1 MHCTQNEKIAQVSNE
16 SIVVGIDISSEKH
29 CARAFTSRGIELTR
43 KAFTFAN
50 TGEGFEEFERWLED
64 QMDNS
69 RLTKAIIGF
78 EPTGHYWF
86 NLADYLDEQNVQ
98 YVLVA
103 PQHVKHTKELDDN
116 TQRKDDWKDP
126 RVIAKLVIDGRYF
139 FA

>member
-29 CARAFTSRGIELTR
+29 CARVFTSRGIELTR

-50 TGEGFEEFERWLED
+50 TGEGFEEFERWLKD

-78 EPTGHYWF
+78 EPTGHYSF
-86 NLADYLDEQNVQ
+86 NLADYLDEQNIR

-103 PQHVKHTKELDDN
+103 PEHVKHTKELDDN
-116 TQRKDDWKDP
+116 TQRKD
-126 RVIAKLVIDGRYF
+126 R
-139 FA
+139 

>member
-1 MHCTQNEKIAQVSNE
+1 MVPRSSMRILAISSTLSIDVTGKNGSHTQNEKIAQVSND

-50 TGEGFEEFERWLED
+50 TGEGFEEFERWLKD

-86 NLADYLDEQNVQ
+86 NLADYLDEQNIR
-98 YVLVA
+98 YVLVPPA
-103 PQHVKHTKELDDN
+103 RCFP
-116 TQRKDDWKDP
+116 
-126 RVIAKLVIDGRYF
+126 
-139 FA
+139 